1 VIGCV
6 RGTPVNVD
14 TEEATRRG
22 VVVLNAPARN
32 AESVA
37 DLVLGLTL
45 SVLRHIASTHH
56 LIVSRSLTEERAE
69 DRQRKDVVWRPS
81 DPTAPVPY
89 RVYKGPE
96 LATLT
101 LGLLGFG
108 AIGRRVC
115 QRAVALGMS
124 VLAYDPFVPDRDLA
138 AAGAVAVAF
147 DELFVRS
154 DVLSLHAPAQQ
165 GPPLVGERELTLMK
179 PSAYVIN
186 TARASILDYTALA
199 RALQTGRLAGAGL
212 DVFPDEPLS
221 SSSPFLE
228 MANVTLTP
236 HIAGA
241 SSNVVEHHSEIL
253 LASLLALAQGRPEAA
268 HIRNPEVLERWPG
281 GIPPALSTGRYSLS
295 ESAPGPRHHLET
307 RRGETSA

>member
-1 VIGCV
+1 MTLVIVTTSLTAPALASFEKDLGWQVLNSHGPELLSGEGLDPAEVGALIVESELIDSEVLCRFPSLSVIGCV

-186 TARASILDYTALA
+186 TAR
-199 RALQTGRLAGAGL
+199 REHPRLHGPG
-212 DVFPDEPLS
+212 P
-221 SSSPFLE
+221 
-228 MANVTLTP
+228 
-236 HIAGA
+236 G
-241 SSNVVEHHSEIL
+241 SSNREIGG
-253 LASLLALAQGRPEAA
+253 GRA
-268 HIRNPEVLERWPG
+268 RC
-281 GIPPALSTGRYSLS
+281 LSG
-295 ESAPGPRHHLET
+295 
-307 RRGETSA
+307 